1 MIGPT
6 VLIVACMALII
17 ALLPIIFAFSQQQDR
32 GQQRERQQKQQQEVE
47 EGSERVA
54 VHLHEGVDA
63 NELAAKH
70 GYQNI
75 GGVHGLE
82 HHYVFQKLPPS
93 QHRADV
99 VVDKHIGEH
108 EHVKWWQSQN
118 QRRLKRPLPHW
129 NGEDERLAAKNVG

>member
-6 VLIVACMALII
+6 GLIVACMALIVV
-17 ALLPIIFAFSQQQDR
+17 LLPIIYGFSQQQ
-32 GQQRERQQKQQQEVE
+32 GRQNEQEE

-54 VHLHEGVDA
+54 VHLQEGVDP

-70 GYQNI
+70 GYHNI
-75 GGVHGLE
+75 GGIHGLE
-82 HHYVFQKLPPS
+82 HHYVFQKLPPA
-93 QHRADV
+93 QHRGDV
-99 VVDKHIGEH
+99 VEKHIGEH

-129 NGEDERLAAKNVG
+129 NGEEERLAGNRNRIA